1 MTTNQELEVQ
11 EKRELDKSEESTV
24 PARYFV
30 PQTDIFEDDEALTL
44 MMEIPGVTKDG
55 VTIDL
60 EDDRL
65 NIEGKIDFSRYEEM
79 EPVYTEY
86 GVGHFKRAFTLSNK
100 VDQDKISADL
110 TDGLLKL
117 TLPKAEAAKPRQIEI
132 S

>member
-1 MTTNQELEVQ
+1 MTTNQELQVQ
-11 EKRELDKSEESTV
+11 EKQELDKSEESTI

-30 PQTDIFEDDEALTL
+30 PHADIFEDDEALTL
-44 MMEIPGVTKDG
+44 MMEMPGVGKDG
-55 VTIDL
+55 VTIDI

-65 NIEGKIDFSRYEEM
+65 NIEGKIDFAKYEDM

-86 GVGHFKRAFTLSNK
+86 SVGHFKRGFTLSNK

-110 TDGLLKL
+110 KDGVLQLK
-117 TLPKAEAAKPRQIEI
+117 LPKAEAAKPRRIEI

>member
-1 MTTNQELEVQ
+1 MTTNQELQVQ
-11 EKRELDKSEESTV
+11 EKQELDKSEESTI

-30 PQTDIFEDDEALTL
+30 PHADIFEDDEALTL
-44 MMEIPGVTKDG
+44 MMEMPGVGKDG
-55 VTIDL
+55 VTVDI

-65 NIEGKIDFSRYEEM
+65 NIEGKIDFAKYEDM

-86 GVGHFKRAFTLSNK
+86 SVGHFKRGFTLSNK

-110 TDGLLKL
+110 KDGVLQLK
-117 TLPKAEAAKPRQIEI
+117 LPKAEAAKPRRIEI